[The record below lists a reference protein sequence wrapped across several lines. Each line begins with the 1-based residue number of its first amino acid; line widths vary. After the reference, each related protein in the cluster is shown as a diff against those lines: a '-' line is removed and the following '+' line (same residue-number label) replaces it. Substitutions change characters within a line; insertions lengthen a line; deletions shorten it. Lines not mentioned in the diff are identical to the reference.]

1 VNEKLKRRNILCN
14 NMDKYFFAG
23 AGALV
28 AVTVLISLLAAGGDS
43 FNTQQKAAII
53 PLDGAITSTSNSFNP
68 QSITPDRVRELNDKA
83 ERSGASVIIYEWNSG
98 GGAVVASKEIR
109 REIESQEM
117 TTVCRFRDVAAS
129 GAYLAS
135 LGCDRIVADSASI
148 TGSIGVKSSYLEFSE
163 LMDELGVEYVNIT
176 SGSLKDVGSPYRNTT
191 KEDRKVLQ
199 EKTDI
204 IHEEFVED
212 VRTERNLTQ
221 SQVEEVRTG
230 EIFLG
235 TQAKQ
240 LGLVDKLGG
249 RQTAVSEA
257 ENMTGTELKT
267 ETVEIEPE
275 FSLLSLLNAKSSLAS
290 MLGSTNIV
298 EAAWR

>member
-1 VNEKLKRRNILCN
+1 
-14 NMDKYFFAG
+14 MDKYFFIG

-28 AVTVLISLLAAGGDS
+28 AVTVLISAFAATGGDN
-43 FNTQQKAAII
+43 FTGQQKAAII
-53 PLDGAITSTSNSFNP
+53 PLDGAITSTSDSFNP
-68 QSITPDRVRELNDKA
+68 QTITPSRVRELNSKA
-83 ERSGASVIIYEWNSG
+83 QNKGASVVIYEWNSG
-98 GGAVVASKEIR
+98 GGAVVASKEVR
-109 REIESQEM
+109 REIESLEM

-176 SGSLKDVGSPYRNTT
+176 SGSLKDAGSPYKNITAQERQI
-191 KEDRKVLQ
+191 LQ

-204 IHEEFVED
+204 IHEEFVSD
-212 VRTERNLTQ
+212 VESERNLTQ

-235 TQAKQ
+235 TQAKE
-240 LGLVDKLGG
+240 LGLVDTLGG
-249 RQTAVSEA
+249 RQTAVREA
-257 ENMTGTELKT
+257 ENITGTDLRT
-267 ETVEIEPE
+267 ETINIEPE
-275 FSLLSLLNAKSSLAS
+275 FSLLSLLNANSNLAS
-290 MLGSTNIV
+290 MIGNSNII
-298 EAAWR
+298 EASWR

>member
-1 VNEKLKRRNILCN
+1 
-14 NMDKYFFAG
+14 MDKYFFIG

-28 AVTVLISLLAAGGDS
+28 AVTVLISAFAATGGDN
-43 FNTQQKAAII
+43 FTGQQKAAII
-53 PLDGAITSTSNSFNP
+53 PLDGAITSTSDSFNP
-68 QSITPDRVRELNDKA
+68 QTITPSRVRELNSKA
-83 ERSGASVIIYEWNSG
+83 QNKGASVVIYEWNSG
-98 GGAVVASKEIR
+98 GGAVVASKEVR
-109 REIESQEM
+109 REIESLEM

-176 SGSLKDVGSPYRNTT
+176 SGSLKDAGSPYKNITAQERQI
-191 KEDRKVLQ
+191 LQ

-204 IHEEFVED
+204 IHEEFVSD
-212 VRTERNLTQ
+212 VENERNLTQ

-235 TQAKQ
+235 TQAKE
-240 LGLVDKLGG
+240 LGLVDTLGG
-249 RQTAVSEA
+249 RQTAVREA
-257 ENMTGTELKT
+257 ENITGTDLRT
-267 ETVEIEPE
+267 ETINIEPE
-275 FSLLSLLNAKSSLAS
+275 FSLLSLLNANSNLAS
-290 MLGSTNIV
+290 MIGNSNII
-298 EAAWR
+298 EASWR

>member
-1 VNEKLKRRNILCN
+1 
-14 NMDKYFFAG
+14 MDKYFFAG
-23 AGALV
+23 AGVLV
-28 AVTVLISLLAAGGDS
+28 GLTVLIAVLAGTGGDS
-43 FNTQQKAAII
+43 FTAQEKAAVI
-53 PLDGAITSTSNSFNP
+53 PLDGQITSTSSSFNT
-68 QSITPDRVRELNDKA
+68 QSITPSRVRELNTRA
-83 ERSGASVIIYEWNSG
+83 RNSGASVVIYEWNSG

-109 REIESQEM
+109 REIESLEM
-117 TTVCRFRDVAAS
+117 TTICRFRDVAAS

-148 TGSIGVKSSYLEFSE
+148 TGSIGVKSSYMEFSE
-163 LMDELGVEYVNIT
+163 LMEELGVEYVNIT